1 MEIKILIAYYSW
13 SGNTKELAN
22 YIKKEVGG
30 DLFEIVPEKSYPDLY
45 QLVVEQAKKEIKE
58 GYKPPLK
65 YKLESIDFYNIVFIG
80 TPNWWSTVAPP
91 VATFLTL
98 YDFSNKII
106 IPFGSHGGGG
116 KGKIESDIKRL
127 CPQSNVLEGFFIYED
142 DFKDI
147 EKRISDFLRK
157 INIKR

>member
-1 MEIKILIAYYSW
+1 MESKILIAYYSW

-30 DLFEIVPEKSYPDLY
+30 DLFEIVPEKPYPDLY

-91 VATFLTL
+91 VVTFLTL